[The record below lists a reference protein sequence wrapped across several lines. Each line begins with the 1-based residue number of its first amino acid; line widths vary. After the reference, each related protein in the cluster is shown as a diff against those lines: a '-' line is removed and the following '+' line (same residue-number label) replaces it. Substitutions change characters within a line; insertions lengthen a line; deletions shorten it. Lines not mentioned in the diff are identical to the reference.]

1 MATAPLNMAIK
12 LQGVDATAGAFNSV
26 AQKTKLAAAKI
37 SAAMK
42 TVAGAATIAVG
53 AVSAAAKMA
62 QNELNALNDEA
73 QQAGVSANWLQK
85 FTGAMGQAGVRMQRS
100 DIVKAVQDLNAA
112 LVNTR
117 KLKTFEK
124 LGVDISH
131 LRGLAPEKALEG
143 FLEVISKIPDEQTR
157 LLLLQKAMSDNG
169 MKLAPLMRLGPD
181 AMKESLADVMAM
193 IPAASD
199 NTVTLATN
207 LNNAFA
213 LVSSSLKTQWYDA
226 LGAVLTWADES
237 FGGVDKA
244 LMRAMEYGKAWA
256 LVLVRGIQ
264 TVGEALGGII
274 GLFRV
279 DWLDGLK
286 MIGIRF
292 AQLVEYIAGP
302 LRDAI
307 GTVVGW
313 FNEDWGDAIIESTAQ
328 FQTFLAESAD
338 AIYEKHGVTPMKSWA
353 ERIDEDFKAAAV
365 KVETWN
371 KGLSAKANLTSM
383 QPIVQEAFEPVKET
397 VKDAV
402 SDGVREGLA
411 EGVEAGSYAVLKNAF
426 AARSLLGANES
437 PAAVLANA
445 VKAVQPP
452 EARTVSATPH
462 ASDKRFD
469 SLPEMLDVLRKL
481 LSTTE
486 TVHKDL
492 AALGAF

>member
-1 MATAPLNMAIK
+1 MPNVPLNVAMR
-12 LQGVDATAGAFNSV
+12 LNGVDATAGAFNSV
-26 AQKTKLAAAKI
+26 AAKAKLVGAKI
-37 SAAMK
+37 GSAMK
-42 TVAGAATIAVG
+42 TFAGVATAATAAV
-53 AVSAAAKMA
+53 VAASKAA
-62 QNELNALNDEA
+62 LNELNALNDEA

-85 FTGAMGQAGVRMQRS
+85 FTGAMGQAGVRMQRT
-100 DIVKAVQDLNAA
+100 DIVKAVQKLNAS
-112 LVNTR
+112 LVNTE
-117 KLKTFEK
+117 KIKAFEK
-124 LGVDISH
+124 LGVDVAH
-131 LRGLAPEKALEG
+131 LQGLAPEKAFEG
-143 FLEVISKIPDEQTR
+143 FLEVISKIPDEQVR
-157 LLLLQKAMSDNG
+157 LLALQRGLEESG
-169 MKLAPLMRLGPD
+169 LKLAPLLRLGPD

-213 LVSSSLKTQWYDA
+213 LVSSSLKTQFYDA
-226 LGAVLTWADES
+226 LGAVLEWADES

-244 LMRAMEYGKAWA
+244 LMRCMEYGKAWA

-264 TVGEALGGII
+264 TVGEAVGGII

-279 DWLDGLK
+279 DWLDGIK

-302 LRDAI
+302 LRNAI
-307 GTVVGW
+307 GTVVGL
-313 FNEDWGDAIIESTAQ
+313 FNEDLGNAIIESTAQ
-328 FQTFLAESAD
+328 YQQMLEDTAAE
-338 AIYEKHGVTPMKSWA
+338 IYEKHGVAPMKSWA
-353 ERIDEDFKAAAV
+353 ERIAEDFNAAAV
-365 KVETWN
+365 KVETWE
-371 KGLSAKANLTSM
+371 KGLSAKATLTSM

-411 EGVEAGSYAVLKNAF
+411 EGVEAGSYSVIKNAF
-426 AARSLLGANES
+426 AARSLMGANDA
-437 PAAVLANA
+437 PAAALANA

-469 SLPEMLDVLRKL
+469 SLPDMLDVLRKL

-486 TVHKDL
+486 AVHKDL

>member
-1 MATAPLNMAIK
+1 MATAPLNMAIR

-26 AQKTKLAAAKI
+26 AAKTKLAAAKI
-37 SAAMK
+37 SSAMK
-42 TVAGAATIAVG
+42 TVAGAAALAVG
-53 AVSAAAKMA
+53 AISAAAKMA

-112 LVNTR
+112 LMNTR
-117 KLKTFEK
+117 KTKVFEK

-169 MKLAPLMRLGPD
+169 MKMAPLMRLGPD

-199 NTVTLATN
+199 DTVTLATN

-213 LVSSSLKTQWYDA
+213 LVSSSMKTQWYDA
-226 LGAVLTWADES
+226 LGAVLEWADES

-244 LMRAMEYGKAWA
+244 LMRCMEYGKAWA
-256 LVLVRGIQ
+256 LVFVRGIQ
-264 TVGEALGGII
+264 TVGEAVGGII
-274 GLFRV
+274 GLFAV

-302 LRDAI
+302 VRNAI
-307 GTVVGW
+307 GTVVGL
-313 FNEDWGDAIIESTAQ
+313 FNEDLGNAIIESTAQ
-328 FQTFLAESAD
+328 YQQMLEDTAAE
-338 AIYEKHGVTPMKSWA
+338 IYEKHGVAPMKSFA

-365 KVETWN
+365 KVETWE
-371 KGLSAKANLTSM
+371 KGLSAKASLTSM
-383 QPIVQEAFEPVKET
+383 QPIVQEAFEPVKEN

-411 EGVEAGSYAVLKNAF
+411 EGVEAGSYAVIKNAF
-426 AARSLLGANES
+426 AARSLMGANDA
-437 PAAVLANA
+437 PAAALANA

-486 TVHKDL
+486 AVHKDL

>member
-1 MATAPLNMAIK
+1 MASAPLNMALM
-12 LQGVDATAGAFNSV
+12 LQGVDATGGAFNSI
-26 AQKTKLAAAKI
+26 ADKAKLAAAKV

-42 TVAGAATIAVG
+42 TVAGAATVAVG

-62 QNELNALNDEA
+62 LNELNALNDEA

-112 LVNTR
+112 LMNTR
-117 KLKTFEK
+117 KTKVFEK

-131 LRGLAPEKALEG
+131 LKGLAPEKAFEG
-143 FLEVISKIPDEQTR
+143 FLDVISKIPDEQTR

-169 MKLAPLMRLGPD
+169 LKMAPLLRLGPD
-181 AMKESLADVMAM
+181 AMRESLAAVMEM

-207 LNNAFA
+207 VNNAFA
-213 LVSSSLKTQWYDA
+213 LVSSSIKTQWYDA

-244 LMRAMEYGKAWA
+244 LMRCMEYGKAWA
-256 LVLVRGIQ
+256 LTLVRGIQ
-264 TVGEALGGII
+264 TVGEAIGGVI
-274 GLFRV
+274 GLFSI
-279 DWLDGLK
+279 DWVDGLK
-286 MIGIRF
+286 LVGIRF

-302 LRDAI
+302 LRNAI
-307 GTVVGW
+307 GWVVSI
-313 FNEDWGDAIIESTAQ
+313 FNEEAGNYLIEATAQ
-328 FQTFLAESAD
+328 YQQALAEAAD
-338 AIYEKHGVTPMKSWA
+338 SLYTEHGVAPMKSWA
-353 ERIDEDFKAAAV
+353 ERIAEDFNAAAV
-365 KVETWN
+365 KVETWE
-371 KGLSAKANLTSM
+371 KGLSAKASLTSM
-383 QPIVQEAFEPVKET
+383 QPIVQEAFEPIKEN

-402 SDGVREGLA
+402 SDGVREGMA
-411 EGVEAGSYAVLKNAF
+411 EGVEAGSYAVIKNAF
-426 AARSLLGANES
+426 AARSLMGSAAS
-437 PAAVLANA
+437 PVAAVANA

-452 EARTVSATPH
+452 EAKTLSSVPS
-462 ASDKRFD
+462 ASDKRLD

-481 LSTTE
+481 LGTTE
-486 TVHKDL
+486 SVHKDL

>member
-1 MATAPLNMAIK
+1 MASVPLNMAMT

-26 AQKTKLAAAKI
+26 AAKAKLVATKVG
-37 SAAMK
+37 AAMK
-42 TVAGAATIAVG
+42 TFAG
-53 AVSAAAKMA
+53 VSAAALAAVGAASKA
-62 QNELNALNDEA
+62 ALNELNALNDEA

-85 FTGAMGQAGVRMQRS
+85 FSGAMGQAGVRMQRT

-112 LVNTR
+112 LMNTR
-117 KLKTFEK
+117 KTKVFEK

-143 FLEVISKIPDEQTR
+143 FLDVISKIPDEQTR

-169 MKLAPLMRLGPD
+169 MKMAPLLRLGPD
-181 AMKESLADVMAM
+181 AMRESLADVMAM

-213 LVSSSLKTQWYDA
+213 LVSSSIKTQFYDA
-226 LGAVLTWADES
+226 LGAVLEWADES

-244 LMRAMEYGKAWA
+244 LMRCMEYGKAWA

-264 TVGEALGGII
+264 TVGEALGGIV
-274 GLFRV
+274 GLLKV
-279 DWLDGLK
+279 DWVDGLK

-302 LRDAI
+302 LRNAI

-313 FNEDWGDAIIESTAQ
+313 FNEDWGNAIIESTAQ
-328 FQTFLAESAD
+328 FQQALEESA
-338 AIYEKHGVTPMKSWA
+338 AEIYESHGMAPMKSWA
-353 ERIDEDFKAAAV
+353 ERIAEDFNTAAV
-365 KVETWN
+365 KVETWE
-371 KGLSAKANLTSM
+371 KGLSAKATLTSM
-383 QPIVQEAFEPVKET
+383 QPIVQEAFGPVKET

-402 SDGVREGLA
+402 SDGVKEGMA
-411 EGVEAGSYAVLKNAF
+411 EGVEAGSYSVIKNAF
-426 AARSLLGANES
+426 AARSLMGANEP
-437 PAAVLANA
+437 PATVLANA

-452 EARTVSATPH
+452 DARTVSATPH

-469 SLPEMLDVLRKL
+469 SLPEILDVLRKL